1 MRAVG
6 WDASGVR
13 QGECSANL
21 SRKHRLSHHTPYP
34 TLVFI
39 TNKSRDS
46 PERALVELPIRQL
59 GSSRG
64 PGGACGARL
73 HRAAIGVGELSAQI
87 AQRLSTG
94 TPGARNDAFSYVFKG
109 PPFDRVRSA
118 VRTGVVHG
126 RDVFGRKCE

>member
-39 TNKSRDS
+39 TNKSR
-46 PERALVELPIRQL
+46 EGTCRVANQAARIIT
-59 GSSRG
+59 GAGRG
-64 PGGACGARL
+64 VRHAPPSCGL
-73 HRAAIGVGELSAQI
+73 DVGELRAKI
-87 AQRLSTG
+87 AQRLTTG
-94 TPGARNDAFSYVFKG
+94 TPGARNDAFSYVFKEKG

-126 RDVFGRKCE
+126 RVFFGRKCE